1 MKKIWVLLLAAL
13 TVIALL
19 SASAL
24 ADDALAFQKFDHV
37 VEVHIGM
44 SVSPTDTS
52 LEEGDTYDNNYYTR
66 YLLDNYNIK
75 VVVDWT
81 AAEGDNF
88 NQKVAQ
94 CIASD
99 SLPDGVVVTD
109 RSYFLPA
116 AENEML
122 YDLSDVFDKYASDQ
136 VKQYYDLTNGQALAN
151 VTYGGEML
159 ALMNITAGADGV
171 HVLMIQQNWLDELGL
186 EAPKTLKDVY
196 EIAKKFK
203 EAKLAGDR
211 TVPILGAQ
219 KDSRVYANF
228 LYSSNIICGFEPVFT
243 ALDAYPGFF
252 LVDDAGKVSYG
263 TTSSQM
269 RDSLELLA
277 KWYAEGLIDPE
288 FATRDSYAEVINA
301 NECGMFFA
309 PWWEIGY
316 GNLDSFR
323 NSDSVDWQAYA
334 IYTDD
339 GKWNSKMKTVGTS
352 YTLVNCDVSEE
363 VAAAIVI
370 MNNAIVR
377 YESIFNQETVEGIG
391 WYPLRNV
398 MTTADECEHTYRE
411 LLKVLNG
418 EADPEA
424 YKDEIVYKT
433 LYSDVSA
440 VREVIPGY
448 EKGRQISR
456 KDFVSDITNKNYQR
470 MYSLLIGDRPYA
482 TGTIDKP
489 VYSVTYATN
498 DVIDRYWTNLSAL
511 EDTVIRSIITGQ
523 SDISAFDDFVKQW
536 MAEGGDK
543 VLESVQ
549 AEYDAA
555 H

>member
-1 MKKIWVLLLAAL
+1 
-13 TVIALL
+13 
-19 SASAL
+19 
-24 ADDALAFQKFDHV
+24 
-37 VEVHIGM
+37 
-44 SVSPTDTS
+44 
-52 LEEGDTYDNNYYTR
+52 
-66 YLLDNYNIK
+66 
-75 VVVDWT
+75 
-81 AAEGDNF
+81 
-88 NQKVAQ
+88 
-94 CIASD
+94 
-99 SLPDGVVVTD
+99 
-109 RSYFLPA
+109 
-116 AENEML
+116 
-122 YDLSDVFDKYASDQ
+122 
-136 VKQYYDLTNGQALAN
+136 
-151 VTYGGEML
+151 
-159 ALMNITAGADGV
+159 
-171 HVLMIQQNWLDELGL
+171 
-186 EAPKTLKDVY
+186 
-196 EIAKKFK
+196 
-203 EAKLAGDR
+203 
-211 TVPILGAQ
+211 
-219 KDSRVYANF
+219 
-228 LYSSNIICGFEPVFT
+228 
-243 ALDAYPGFF
+243 
-252 LVDDAGKVSYG
+252 
-263 TTSSQM
+263 
-269 RDSLELLA
+269 
-277 KWYAEGLIDPE
+277 
-288 FATRDSYAEVINA
+288 
-301 NECGMFFA
+301 MFFA